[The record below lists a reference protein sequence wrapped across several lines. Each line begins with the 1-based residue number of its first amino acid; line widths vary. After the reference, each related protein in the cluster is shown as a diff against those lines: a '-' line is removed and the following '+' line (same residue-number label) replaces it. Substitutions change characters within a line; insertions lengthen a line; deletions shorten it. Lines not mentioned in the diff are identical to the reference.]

1 MAIINKKIR
10 PFTATAYF
18 NGKFI
23 NISNEDLQGKWSVI
37 FFYPADF
44 SFVCPTELL
53 DLSENYSTFKTL
65 GVEIYSV
72 STDTHFTHKAWHD
85 SSFTVSKIKFP
96 MIGDPSGNISRSFN
110 VFVAETGLAER
121 STFVIDT
128 ECKIKLA
135 EYNAIGI
142 GRNSKE
148 LIRKIQA
155 AQYITNHPNEVCP
168 ANWTDGSKT
177 FKQNIDFVGKF

>member
-85 SSFTVSKIKFP
+85 SSL
-96 MIGDPSGNISRSFN
+96 D
-110 VFVAETGLAER
+110 
-121 STFVIDT
+121 
-128 ECKIKLA
+128 
-135 EYNAIGI
+135 
-142 GRNSKE
+142 
-148 LIRKIQA
+148 RKS
-155 AQYITNHPNEVCP
+155 V
-168 ANWTDGSKT
+168 
-177 FKQNIDFVGKF
+177 V